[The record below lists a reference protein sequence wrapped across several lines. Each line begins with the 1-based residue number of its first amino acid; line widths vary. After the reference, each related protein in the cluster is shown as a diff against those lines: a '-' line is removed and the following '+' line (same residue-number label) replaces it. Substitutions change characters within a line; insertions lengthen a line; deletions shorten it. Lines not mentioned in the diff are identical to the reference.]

1 MKNDRGKDID
11 PDLVINQLL
20 SQDQSAKHGAGQLNI
35 KHIRERFFSALK
47 EISHLEKAL
56 EEKNTQLAIAAR
68 ERDRLIHALNKVF
81 EEKKKLHE
89 RVADFDVLRNME
101 IAEFKQSAEKIVDQL
116 NRIHEEKYEL
126 LEDIFEKDRAID
138 DLKKANKKKE
148 RQIEELQ
155 ANMDTAFETLK
166 GSESRYK
173 ELEAN
178 YKVIEQEKDNL
189 REKLNAAIDQQETG
203 VSEEAEE
210 YKRLLEISTSEKEA
224 VERQLSGMRE
234 QMASDIAGYQT
245 TIEKLSAKK
254 DELSL
259 NLTELNKKLSTMIYD
274 LTQKAEKE
282 AEYFDKVKKLNSVIV
297 DMKIIIAEKIDEN
310 TSLKDEIS
318 SLNSLLDEKGKEEER
333 VNAGKANLEKDLQ
346 LKGQEIEDLKSQY
359 DADIKRV
366 ASEMEISTAE
376 KAELETGIKG
386 IKEELERHK
395 KSLDIANTEKETI
408 EGQLKEA
415 MEKIS
420 SLEDK
425 NNDYLSELSSK
436 DYLISEL
443 KMQRAGDIEGYQT
456 TIEKL
461 TAEKDEIER
470 RLSETLKDKDDE
482 LNLKLTETNKELILL
497 KEENEALKGK
507 LSSIAAHDLT
517 HKTEAEAEA
526 RNKIDE
532 LNKAITDLR
541 ATAAGVPEKSKF
553 YLFSGLAVCIF
564 VIAGLWLFNI
574 IETKRFDAEM
584 SKLNKQKIELQQK
597 IMPPPLMPAAISV
610 GEEILD
616 AMEKSPKWTSAIS
629 EILAVVPEDVSL
641 SSIESS
647 EIRRGEKEDKGIKQV
662 DIKGFSTTEL
672 GIADLVS
679 ALKASHFFYDVEMVS
694 SQKGEKDIAFELKTR
709 LKKT

>member
-68 ERDRLIHALNKVF
+68 ERDRLIHALNKAF

-126 LEDIFEKDRAID
+126 LEDIFEKDSAID

-210 YKRLLEISTSEKEA
+210 YKRLLEISIPEKEA

-366 ASEMEISTAE
+366 ASEMERSTAE

-517 HKTEAEAEA
+517 HKAEAEAEA

-629 EILAVVPEDVSL
+629 EILAVVPEDVRL

-647 EIRRGEKEDKGIKQV
+647 EIRSGEKEDKGIKQV